1 MKQEKNTTANLL
13 GVTNMN
19 WLKKRL
25 KSRTIWLTSI
35 APTILAFMT
44 MYSEPLKEIL
54 HGNYEYVFLAFAAL
68 AWRAR
73 EVTSSSLNDK

>member
-1 MKQEKNTTANLL
+1 MK
-13 GVTNMN
+13 

-35 APTILAFMT
+35 APGVLAFMA
-44 MYSEPLKEIL
+44 MYSDTLKEL
-54 HGNYEYVFLAFAAL
+54 LQGKYEYVFMFFAAL

-73 EVTSSSLNDK
+73 EVTSKSLDDK